1 MDALVVAKDA
11 LNVFDRGYLDY
22 KKFDSYCNN
31 GTRFVSRL
39 KSNAIVET
47 LEEFPTNPDSLI
59 KKDYKVIL
67 GKDGTTKMQHP
78 LRLIETEDTE
88 GKPVII
94 ITNDFELSAEELSD
108 IYRYRWQI
116 ELFFKWIKQHFC
128 VKHFYGLSQQ
138 AVENQ
143 LLIALIAYC
152 LMMLLKIKTGYEG
165 PLLKIKMLLHT
176 CLYVEFSEFV
186 RKLHLKSGRSSRG
199 RRWIDHKKIYNFTVE
214 QVLQGEAD
222 HLDDLTYDPII
233 A

>member
-1 MDALVVAKDA
+1 
-11 LNVFDRGYLDY
+11 
-22 KKFDSYCNN
+22 
-31 GTRFVSRL
+31 
-39 KSNAIVET
+39 
-47 LEEFPTNPDSLI
+47 
-59 KKDYKVIL
+59 
-67 GKDGTTKMQHP
+67 MQHP

-143 LLIALIAYC
+143 LLIALITYC

-165 PLLKIKMLLHT
+165 H
-176 CLYVEFSEFV
+176 Y
-186 RKLHLKSGRSSRG
+186 
-199 RRWIDHKKIYNFTVE
+199 
-214 QVLQGEAD
+214 
-222 HLDDLTYDPII
+222 
-233 A
+233 